1 MPPHPDFHREA
12 HLPRKIDSR
21 SVASEIFSRPT
32 VCYIDSAHSAR
43 VDTGCRSIHMI
54 EELNRLFAIRRVL
67 ERNALKIQERY
78 LPNGASLRCDTC

>member
-1 MPPHPDFHREA
+1 MPPHSDFHQEA

-32 VCYIDSAHSAR
+32 VYYIDSAHSAR

-54 EELNRLFAIRRVL
+54 EELNRLFAIRRVP
-67 ERNALKIQERY
+67 ERSSLKSHERY
-78 LPNGASLRCDTC
+78 LPDGASLRRDTC